1 MVAGMVVPM
10 VVALVLM
17 LVMFLDLTSLIPA
30 KSCHAL
36 WSQWCIRPFYHF
48 SGMFYNNNHDAW
60 WSWQLTTL
68 LRGGPSIDIT
78 EKLPPS
84 ELPPLIT
91 KIEVWEKQY
100 YQRYLSI
107 PILETIS
114 ETKQQPK
121 QNHEIYAKQKA
132 IVFFQS
138 EKSFKNICFFQISSE
153 VSDLMPLMPSFLLLN
168 HFPTAFGPPCS
179 LKGSRISL
187 PSYLVEFCTIS
198 TENLHKVCENQ
209 KSHQSI
215 PW

>member
-1 MVAGMVVPM
+1 MHDDPDNLQRFFEVVQ
-10 VVALVLM
+10 A
-17 LVMFLDLTSLIPA
+17 LTSQKSWPLRTTPADHKNRSVRKAIIP
-30 KSCHAL
+30 
-36 WSQWCIRPFYHF
+36 
-48 SGMFYNNNHDAW
+48 
-60 WSWQLTTL
+60 
-68 LRGGPSIDIT
+68 
-78 EKLPPS
+78 
-84 ELPPLIT
+84 
-91 KIEVWEKQY
+91 
-100 YQRYLSI
+100 RYLSI

-114 ETKQQPK
+114 ETRQQPK

-187 PSYLVEFCTIS
+187 PSYLVEFWNVS